1 MGRSHLFLQAPLLC
15 AAACL
20 NGFPAPPPPALP
32 AGRGVLPARKRRK
45 TEGLD
50 PVKGFLR
57 APRKGG
63 EAK

>member
-1 MGRSHLFLQAPLLC
+1 
-15 AAACL
+15 
-20 NGFPAPPPPALP
+20 
-32 AGRGVLPARKRRK
+32 VLPPRKRRK

-50 PVKGFLR
+50 PVKGFVR